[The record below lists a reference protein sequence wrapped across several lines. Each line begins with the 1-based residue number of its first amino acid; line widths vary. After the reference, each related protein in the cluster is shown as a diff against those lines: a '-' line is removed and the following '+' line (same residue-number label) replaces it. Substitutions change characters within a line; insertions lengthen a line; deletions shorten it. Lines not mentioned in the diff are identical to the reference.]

1 MSIRIFLNLLS
12 PYRAIVFLL
21 HLQPAN
27 ANMAELRESAAWPKT
42 LDAVDVCF
50 KTRLYEAAKA
60 KLPAW
65 YVQLCNQ
72 QGRLKTTEEIVKAIA
87 DK

>member
-1 MSIRIFLNLLS
+1 
-12 PYRAIVFLL
+12 
-21 HLQPAN
+21 
-27 ANMAELRESAAWPKT
+27 MAELRESSAWPKT
-42 LDAVDVCF
+42 LDEVDASF

-72 QGRLKTTEEIVKAIA
+72 QGKLKTAAEIVKAIA